1 MGKKTARKPK
11 DLKGTKGHDVRGG
24 KTPTPTSPTPVP
36 IPYEPSSPCTPPRK
50 VRFSV
55 ARPFR

>member
-36 IPYEPSSPCTPPRK
+36 IPYPNSSESLPTPPRK
-50 VRFSV
+50 V
-55 ARPFR
+55 P